1 MSRKQGLPERGS
13 GAPYL
18 YGDLTAEADVSG
30 RRPYASVSGRLPI
43 KKRCGP
49 CPTSP
54 AAHFS
59 LMGMRPAAIAAGHR
73 HENLRDTL
81 ILREVTT

>member
-1 MSRKQGLPERGS
+1 MNRKQGLPERGR

-30 RRPYASVSGRLPI
+30 RQPYASVSGRIPI
-43 KKRCGP
+43 K
-49 CPTSP
+49 SDVAP
-54 AAHFS
+54 APPHRPLHVF
-59 LMGMRPAAIAAGHR
+59 MWMRPAAIAADHR

-81 ILREVTT
+81 ILREVTA